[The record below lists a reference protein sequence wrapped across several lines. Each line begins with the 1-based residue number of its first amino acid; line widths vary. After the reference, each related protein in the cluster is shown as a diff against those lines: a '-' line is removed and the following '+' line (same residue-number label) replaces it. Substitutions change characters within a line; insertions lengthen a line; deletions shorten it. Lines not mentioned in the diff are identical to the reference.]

1 MLVSPEQFGPIW
13 RPLYAP
19 LQHTGN
25 TNYTQTS
32 RFYCQQKICRKS
44 LLTQPANVSVR
55 AEICQLI
62 IHFIFSLNA
71 KWPFATRHTP
81 HTGGA
86 VSAAPSEYGLL
97 VYELCAYI
105 YIPTYSQIKMHVN
118 LFAYTAFSD
127 IFLFVY
133 VCVFMLIALTKL

>member
-81 HTGGA
+81 EAQSVPHQ
-86 VSAAPSEYGLL
+86 VNMDFQFMSY
-97 VYELCAYI
+97 VHIFI
-105 YIPTYSQIKMHVN
+105 YLHTYSQIKMHVN
-118 LFAYTAFSD
+118 LFVYTAFSD